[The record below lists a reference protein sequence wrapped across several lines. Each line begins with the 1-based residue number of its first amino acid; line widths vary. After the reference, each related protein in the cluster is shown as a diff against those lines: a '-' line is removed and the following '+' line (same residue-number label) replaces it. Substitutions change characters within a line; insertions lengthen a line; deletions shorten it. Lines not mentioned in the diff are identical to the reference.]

1 MIDQKSVVLGVIISV
16 VLLYG
21 LGYLFSLIGGP
32 ITFFSSIIA
41 LIVGGIIVGYMVNQD
56 LKTGAMHG
64 ALVGVFTA
72 VIVVLILFLL
82 TGGSSSV
89 AGALLI
95 LALGYLGVFIILGL
109 IGGISGSI
117 ISKRRN
123 FPSD

>member
-1 MIDQKSVVLGVIISV
+1 
-16 VLLYG
+16 
-21 LGYLFSLIGGP
+21 
-32 ITFFSSIIA
+32 
-41 LIVGGIIVGYMVNQD
+41 
-56 LKTGAMHG
+56 
-64 ALVGVFTA
+64 
-72 VIVVLILFLL
+72 L